1 MAGVLGS
8 TARDR
13 TLPPHSGSCVQL
25 YVPAACTA
33 GAPAT
38 TPEKLKARHN
48 KRIIMPIAGEQC
60 RILGVFMPCT
70 SNTCFQQGWWTRNR
84 SPEPSTCHIHTTCSG
99 NHTLPLQNTVKL
111 HGPGAT
117 TGATE
122 PLHSQLKPGMQHWH
136 TLVQQLSRQNGCP

>member
-38 TPEKLKARHN
+38 APEKLKARHN
-48 KRIIMPIAGEQC
+48 KRIIMPVAGEQR
-60 RILGVFMPCT
+60 RILGVFMPHT
-70 SNTCFQQGWWTRNR
+70 SNRYFQQDWWTETRTL
-84 SPEPSTCHIHTTCSG
+84 EPSTYCIGSRSM
-99 NHTLPLQNTVKL
+99 
-111 HGPGAT
+111 
-117 TGATE
+117 E
-122 PLHSQLKPGMQHWH
+122 PLHLQLKPGMQHWH
-136 TLVQQLSRQNGCP
+136 TLVQQLSRQNECP